1 MTTPTSEDHLQ
12 RRLKLRHIRFI
23 ALGTAI
29 GTGLFYGSSETIQAA
44 GPAVLISYIIAGFA
58 VWIVMRALGE
68 MAVRHPVAGSF
79 ANYADRFI
87 GPYWGFITGWT
98 FTFEMM
104 VVAVADMTAV
114 GKYMGFWYPD
124 TPGWIW
130 MVAALLIIAAL
141 NLLRVSVFG
150 ELEFWFTS
158 IKITAIV
165 AMIIGGLYLIVFGI
179 NIGGHQTGVENLVA
193 HDGFAPFGVW
203 GIIMSL
209 GIVVFS
215 FGGMETLGM
224 TAGEADDPERAI
236 PKAVNTVPV
245 RILVFYVLSIGVMLC
260 LIPWNQIG
268 VDGSPFVQVFGQLGL
283 PAAEH
288 VMNGVVLTAA
298 LSAMNAIFY
307 AGTRTMYG
315 LAEQGQAPKSFL
327 HTTRDGIPLVP
338 VFIIVAVIALGLV
351 AYFIIPDALFL
362 VVASIATFATVTT
375 WIMILISHHRMR
387 RELQAAG
394 AASTSFQLPGWPYLN
409 YIAIAFMVGVM
420 VILAFSA
427 AGRTALIVGL
437 SWMALLTLAYFFWLP
452 KSARQRVELEPLEW
466 QDEKRTLDRQD
477 SRPE

>member
-1 MTTPTSEDHLQ
+1 MTTPTAPTAEDHLQ

-44 GPAVLISYIIAGFA
+44 GPAVIISYLIAGFI

-98 FTFEMM
+98 FAFEMM
-104 VVAVADMTAV
+104 IVAIADMTAV
-114 GKYMGFWYPD
+114 GKYMGLWFPD

-130 MVAALLIIAAL
+130 MVAALLIIGAL

-165 AMIIGGLYLIVFGI
+165 AMIVGGLYLIVFGI
-179 NIGGHQTGVENLVA
+179 NIGGHQTGVQNLVD
-193 HDGFAPFGVW
+193 HGGFAPFGVW

-224 TAGEADDPERAI
+224 TAGEAENPEKAM
-236 PKAVNTVPV
+236 PKAVNTVPI
-245 RILVFYVLSIGVMLC
+245 RILIFYVLSIGVMLC

-268 VDGSPFVQVFGQLGL
+268 VEGSPFVQVFGKLGL

-288 VMNGVVLTAA
+288 VMNVVVITAA

-315 LAEQGQAPKSFL
+315 LAEQGQAPRFFL
-327 HTTRDGIPLVP
+327 HTNRDGVPIYP
-338 VFIIVAVIALGLV
+338 VFIIAFVMVLGLV
-351 AYFIIPDALFL
+351 AYMFIPDALFL

-375 WIMILISHHRMR
+375 WVMILVSHHRMR
-387 RELQAAG
+387 REIQRRGNPPTA
-394 AASTSFQLPGWPYLN
+394 FQLPAWPTLT
-409 YIAIAFMVGVM
+409 YIALAFMALVM
-420 VILAFSA
+420 VILAFSPS
-427 AGRTALIVGL
+427 GRTALIVGFVWL
-437 SWMALLTLAYFFWLP
+437 ALLTAAYFLWLP
-452 KSARQRVELEPLEW
+452 KSARQRVELESLEW
-466 QDEKRTLDRQD
+466 QDKK
-477 SRPE
+477 